1 LVGDAQEV
9 EIGPMTRSPE
19 QQYLIT
25 LARAW
30 VEGATGPVVPPM
42 NPDPAAMRAALLAH
56 NVDATLGPLLP
67 ANLRTTTFDD
77 QMAASR
83 IRTTDLLLECERILP
98 LVRRHVERPLL
109 LKGGALALRTYPD
122 PGQRWFLDLDL
133 LVPRSAV
140 AAVCHELE
148 QAGYRPLPNGRD
160 PRFYEKYHL
169 HRILLGPSGACVEVH
184 WDLTLPGSVYL
195 LSAAGVT
202 ARARPHRLGRMS
214 LWHPSPVDQILHAVY
229 QNIADGYL
237 DLRRVLDLALLV
249 PALSPAESVM
259 LVDLAERAGL
269 ERSLAL
275 SLHVMKSVTGVE
287 SEWMAPL
294 DYAFGSAAW
303 RMVRGLDVVG
313 GCLDRRAR
321 AVEGYTA
328 LLHLLTTPRGGLRLR
343 ETARLLWVG
352 EERLLDMGHRAGA
365 LPGLW
370 GRTRVGLHQALLLVR
385 MTGLAMRALTTPQ

>member
-1 LVGDAQEV
+1 M
-9 EIGPMTRSPE
+9 IRSPE
-19 QQYLIT
+19 HHYLIN
-25 LARAW
+25 LAQAW
-30 VEGATGPVVPPM
+30 ARGATGPVPPTAA
-42 NPDPAAMRAALLAH
+42 PDPATVRTALLAH

-67 ANLRTTTFDD
+67 ADLRTAAFDE
-77 QMAASR
+77 QVAVSR
-83 IRTTDLLLECERILP
+83 ARTTELLLECERILP
-98 LVRRHVERPLL
+98 LVGRHVERPLL
-109 LKGGALALRTYPD
+109 LKGGSLALRTYPD

-140 AAVCHELE
+140 AAVCRELE

-169 HRILLGPSGACVEVH
+169 HRILLGPAGACVEVH

-202 ARARPHRLGRMS
+202 ARARPHRLGRVP
-214 LWHPSPVDQILHAVY
+214 LWHPTPVDQILHAVY

-259 LVDLAERAGL
+259 LLDLAGRAGL

-275 SLHVMKSVTGVE
+275 SLHLMKSVTGVE
-287 SEWMAPL
+287 CEWMAPL
-294 DYAFGSAAW
+294 DRAFGSAAW

-321 AVEGYTA
+321 TVEGYTA
-328 LLHLLTTPRGGLRLR
+328 LLHLLATPRGALRLR

-352 EERLLDMGHRAGA
+352 EQRLLDMGHRAGA

-370 GRTRVGLHQALLLVR
+370 GRTRVGVQQTLLLARV
-385 MTGLAMRALTTPQ
+385 TGLALRALTAPQ

>member
-1 LVGDAQEV
+1 
-9 EIGPMTRSPE
+9 MTRSPE
-19 QQYLIT
+19 QQTLII

-30 VEGATGPVVPPM
+30 ANGAVGPVELPADV
-42 NPDPAAMRAALLAH
+42 DPVAVRAALLAH

-67 ANLRTTTFDD
+67 AHLRTAVFDE

-83 IRTTDLLLECERILP
+83 TRTADLLLECERILP
-98 LVRRHVERPLL
+98 LVRRHAERPLL

-148 QAGYRPLPNGRD
+148 EAGYRPLPNGRD

-169 HRILLGPSGACVEVH
+169 HRILLGPGGACVEVH

-202 ARARPHRLGRMS
+202 ARARPHRLGRVS

-229 QNIADGYL
+229 QNIADGYR

-249 PALSPAESVM
+249 HALNHAESLM

-269 ERSLAL
+269 ERGLAL

-287 SEWMAPL
+287 REWMVPL
-294 DYAFGSAAW
+294 DRAFGAAGW
-303 RMVRGLDVVG
+303 RLVRGLDVVG
-313 GCLDRRAR
+313 GCLERRAGS
-321 AVEGYTA
+321 VEGYTA
-328 LLHLLTTPRGGLRLR
+328 LLHLLTTPRGRLRLR

-370 GRTRVGLHQALLLVR
+370 GRTRVGVHQAVLLAR
-385 MTGLAMRALTTPQ
+385 MTGLAMRALTVPQ

>member
-1 LVGDAQEV
+1 ML
-9 EIGPMTRSPE
+9 RSPE
-19 QQYLIT
+19 HQYLIK
-25 LARAW
+25 LAGTWAK
-30 VEGATGPVVPPM
+30 GAAGPVAPPAGL
-42 NPDPAAMRAALLAH
+42 DADALRATLRAH

-67 ANLRTTTFDD
+67 AELRNAAFDE

-83 IRTTDLLLECERILP
+83 ARTTDLLLECERILP
-98 LVRRHVERPLL
+98 LVRRHAERPVL

-140 AAVCHELE
+140 AGVCRELE
-148 QAGYRPLPNGRD
+148 QAGYRPLPNARD

-169 HRILLGPSGACVEVH
+169 HHILLGPAGACVEVH

-202 ARARPHRLGRMS
+202 ARARPDRLGHQP
-214 LWHPSPVDQILHAVY
+214 LWRPTPVDQILHAVY

-249 PALSPAESVM
+249 PALSPAEAVM
-259 LVDLAERAGL
+259 LMDLSHRAGL
-269 ERSLAL
+269 DRSLAL
-275 SLHVMKSVTGVE
+275 SLHVMKCVTGIE
-287 SEWMAPL
+287 TEWMAPL
-294 DYAFGSAAW
+294 ERSFGATAW
-303 RMVRGLDVVG
+303 RMVQGLDVVG
-313 GCLDRRAR
+313 GCLARRAR
-321 AVEGYTA
+321 SLEGYTA
-328 LLHLLTTPRGGLRLR
+328 LLHLVTTPRGGQRLR
-343 ETARLLWVG
+343 ETVRLLWVG

-370 GRTRVGLHQALLLVR
+370 KRTRVGLHQARLLVR
-385 MTGLAMRALTTPQ
+385 MTGLAMRALTAPQ

>member
-1 LVGDAQEV
+1 
-9 EIGPMTRSPE
+9 MFRSPL

-25 LARAW
+25 LVRTWAK
-30 VEGATGPVVPPM
+30 GAAGPVAPPAGL
-42 NPDPAAMRAALLAH
+42 DAEALRANLRAH

-67 ANLRTTTFDD
+67 AELRDTAFDE

-83 IRTTDLLLECERILP
+83 VRTTDLLLECERILP
-98 LVRRHVERPLL
+98 LVRRHAERPVL

-133 LVPRSAV
+133 LVPRPAV
-140 AAVCHELE
+140 AAVCRELE
-148 QAGYRPLPNGRD
+148 EAGYRPLPNGRD

-169 HRILLGPSGACVEVH
+169 HRILLGPAGACVEVH

-202 ARARPHRLGRMS
+202 ARARPHRLGRVP
-214 LWHPSPVDQILHAVY
+214 LWHPTPVDQILHAVY

-249 PALSPAESVM
+249 PALTPAESVM
-259 LVDLAERAGL
+259 LLDLAGRAGL

-275 SLHVMKSVTGVE
+275 SLHLMKSVTGVE
-287 SEWMAPL
+287 CEWMAPL
-294 DYAFGSAAW
+294 DRAFGSAAW
-303 RMVRGLDVVG
+303 RMVRGLDVAG

-321 AVEGYTA
+321 TVEGYTA
-328 LLHLLTTPRGGLRLR
+328 LLHLVTTPRGALRLR

-352 EERLLDMGHRAGA
+352 EQRLLEMGHRAGA

-370 GRTRVGLHQALLLVR
+370 GRTRVGMQQTLLLARV
-385 MTGLAMRALTTPQ
+385 TGLAMRALTAPQ